1 MKYKLLIM
9 NKKDQKN
16 SSSRSAKKLSFLKK
30 SSRFFSNGLFKTI
43 AKHSILPATIFNSM
57 QLTAINKEFNRFWG
71 IEEKRHKIK
80 KNPNFSTFTLG
91 SPTCLWSYYFKDQ
104 ESIDE
109 LYSKYALRP
118 FRAKTSDGIKLCGM
132 HFVSSRGHQ
141 TNARTLIVFNGNG
154 ELYKIGSSAWLL
166 RLLKDSPV
174 PYNIVMFD
182 HRETGNSTGKAH
194 SKGLILDG
202 EAIYDHVNIVLDV
215 HEDQIDLCGFSLGGA
230 IATLVKARHSAT
242 EGALISNRSFQSL
255 EHAVKGMFSKLA
267 NPLENFLAKIA
278 TNITKRSGWVLD
290 PFDAWKSITSRKM
303 VICHENDPIVAHSAS
318 MEKALVEE
326 DLIHDC
332 KHVRLVQKN
341 PDKNIRNHHVQP
353 LSYYNDHKG
362 NDVEKSVLEFLL
374 NFDKKTLEGV
384 S

>member
-1 MKYKLLIM
+1 M
-9 NKKDQKN
+9 NKKDQK
-16 SSSRSAKKLSFLKK
+16 SSDIHVKKKLSFFKK
-30 SSRFFSNGLFKTI
+30 SSSFFAAGIFKKI
-43 AKHSILPATIFNSM
+43 AKHSILPATIFNSA
-57 QLTAINKEFNRFWG
+57 QLTIINKEFNRFWG
-71 IEEKRHKIK
+71 IEEKQHRVK

-104 ESIDE
+104 ESINE
-109 LYSKYALRP
+109 LYSKYSPKPLK
-118 FRAKTSDGIKLCGM
+118 AKTKDGIKLCGM
-132 HFVSSRGHQ
+132 HFVSNRGHQ
-141 TNARTLIVFNGNG
+141 ANARTLIVFNGNG

-182 HRETGNSTGKAH
+182 HRETGNSSGKAH

-202 EAIYDHVNIVLDV
+202 EAIYDYVNVVLDV

-242 EGALISNRSFQSL
+242 GGALISNRSFQSL
-255 EHAVKGMFSKLA
+255 DHAVKGVFTKLA
-267 NPLENFLAKIA
+267 NPLERFLSKIA
-278 TNITKRSGWVLD
+278 TTITKRSGWVLD

-303 VICHENDPIVAHSAS
+303 VICHERDPVVAHSAS
-318 MEKALVEE
+318 MEKALFED
-326 DLIHDC
+326 DLIDDC

-362 NDVEKSVLEFLL
+362 NDVEKSVLDFLL
-374 NFDKKTLEGV
+374 NSNKKTLEIV